1 MAESAV
7 ATKMEVSSVKD
18 FMVNN
23 MLTISSDKDGVKRV
37 RTNVN
42 NKPYLTFIKSDGQA
56 ENIYFSQN
64 GANLVSKGQEV
75 IKGFFDP
82 FTIGQFPDENGEIR
96 SVLITGNTALQE
108 IEDLF

>member
-7 ATKMEVSSVKD
+7 TTKMEVVSVKD
-18 FMVNN
+18 FMINN
-23 MLTISSDKDGVKRV
+23 ALTISSDKDGVKRV

-42 NKPYLTFIKSDGQA
+42 SKPYLTFIKPDGQA

-64 GANLVSKGQEV
+64 GATLVSKGQEV
-75 IKGFFDP
+75 VKGFFEP
-82 FTIGQFPDENGEIR
+82 FNIGIFADTDGVER
-96 SVLITGNTALQE
+96 SVLITGKTALQQ